1 MNGQSAT
8 NPKQPF
14 LDYLAGNG
22 YKETWMY
29 DQLDFLLDDPE
40 DYDDFVQYFW
50 DGDLDNLR
58 ITVSN
63 FRKYML
69 DKKKMSFTQFV
80 QIYASDKR
88 KALEELFQHRVP
100 THLLELLQK
109 RNITQ
114 EQVYQFSQENQG
126 RPLHILV
133 L

>member
-1 MNGQSAT
+1 MSNQVAT
-8 NPKQPF
+8 NLKQPF
-14 LDYLAGNG
+14 LDFLAENG

-29 DQLDFLLDDPE
+29 DQLDFLIAKSE
-40 DYDDFVQYFW
+40 DYDDFVKNFW

-63 FRKYML
+63 FRKHML

-80 QIYASDKR
+80 QMYASDKR
-88 KALEELFQHRVP
+88 KALERLFQHRVP